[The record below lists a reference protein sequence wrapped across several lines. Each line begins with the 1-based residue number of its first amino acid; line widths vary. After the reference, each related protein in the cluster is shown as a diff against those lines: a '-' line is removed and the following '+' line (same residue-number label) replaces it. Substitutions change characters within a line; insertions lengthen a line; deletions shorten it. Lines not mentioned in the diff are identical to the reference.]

1 MPSGQSRGG
10 AEEALRQ
17 LVWFREKS
25 GFEALTVCF
34 LEGGDLVGKISESGV
49 EVHQVFAGR
58 LRHVHRYLWTL
69 VRLRSLIRRSGCDL
83 VFSWMTKAHIYGA
96 PVGGM
101 LGLPTVYFQHG
112 VPDRGPVDFLCRLL
126 PASGAL
132 ACSQYAAGCQ
142 QAVTRVPVL
151 AATVGADLDR
161 FQGRPAQRDPGVR
174 QRLGL
179 PEDRTVVGMVGRLQR
194 WKGMHVFAEALAEVR
209 RTRPEVTGV
218 IVGGGHDLE
227 PDYEPFL
234 RRRIG
239 ELGLGEDLRLVGK
252 QDNVPEW
259 MEAFD
264 VFVHASE
271 REPFGIVVVEAMAMG
286 KPVIA
291 TVPGGPQEILRD
303 GVEGLL
309 VPWSDGEAM
318 SRAILRFLDEPLFA
332 LACGAEAQKRAQDF
346 SAQRYAERV
355 GEAVRQLLGSSR
367 DGRNS

>member
-1 MPSGQSRGG
+1 
-10 AEEALRQ
+10 
-17 LVWFREKS
+17 
-25 GFEALTVCF
+25 
-34 LEGGDLVGKISESGV
+34 
-49 EVHQVFAGR
+49 
-58 LRHVHRYLWTL
+58 
-69 VRLRSLIRRSGCDL
+69 
-83 VFSWMTKAHIYGA
+83 
-96 PVGGM
+96 
-101 LGLPTVYFQHG
+101 
-112 VPDRGPVDFLCRLL
+112 
-126 PASGAL
+126 
-132 ACSQYAAGCQ
+132 
-142 QAVTRVPVL
+142 
-151 AATVGADLDR
+151 
-161 FQGRPAQRDPGVR
+161 
-174 QRLGL
+174 
-179 PEDRTVVGMVGRLQR
+179 
-194 WKGMHVFAEALAEVR
+194 
-209 RTRPEVTGV
+209 
-218 IVGGGHDLE
+218 
-227 PDYEPFL
+227 
-234 RRRIG
+234 
-239 ELGLGEDLRLVGK
+239 
-252 QDNVPEW
+252 